1 MCQRDDNDGAILTAD
16 PSRFEQMETDIGALR
31 AVYIPDDFSIDDKE
45 ARLILAAKLYERG
58 KLSLGQPATLSGY
71 SKETFMELLADYD
84 VDLINHDPDDPDSD
98 LANAER
104 HSI

>member
-1 MCQRDDNDGAILTAD
+1 MKTLT
-16 PSRFEQMETDIGALR
+16 IN
-31 AVYIPDDFSIDDKE
+31 IPDDFSVDDKE

-71 SKETFMELLADYD
+71 SKEIFMELLADYD
-84 VDLINHDPDDPDSD
+84 VDLINHDPDDLDSD

>member
-1 MCQRDDNDGAILTAD
+1 
-16 PSRFEQMETDIGALR
+16 
-31 AVYIPDDFSIDDKE
+31 
-45 ARLILAAKLYERG
+45 
-58 KLSLGQPATLSGY
+58 LGQPATLSGY
-71 SKETFMELLADYD
+71 SKEIFMELLADYD